1 MTAMNQPAMNQAER
15 RKRQLESA
23 VDVHF
28 KDIRK
33 SFGDNPV
40 LKGINLEI
48 KKGEFFSL
56 LGPSGCGKT
65 TLLRIL
71 AGFEFP
77 DSGEVFL
84 RGMEVSHL
92 PPNRRSVNT
101 VFQSYALFPHMT
113 VFDNVAFGLKMRK
126 VPNDQ
131 IRSRV
136 ERALEM
142 VEIGPFAKRRT
153 SELSGGQRQRV
164 ALARAL
170 VNEPQ
175 VLLLDE
181 PLSALDRKL
190 RMSLQV
196 ELMRL
201 QQQLGLTFIFV
212 THDQEEALTMSDRI
226 AVMNK
231 GVIEQLGASDEI
243 YERPATPFV
252 AKFLGSSNLI
262 EGTVTGQ
269 NRVKT
274 VLGELEV
281 AHDLPASGEVR
292 LSIRPEKVQLSRQ
305 DFGTAPNQ
313 LRATIT
319 DEIYSGA
326 ENEYRLLCIGDFELS
341 VEVMN
346 TGLEHHDFEP
356 GESVVAHLP
365 PQHLVPLERGAAL
378 RAEELEGV

>member
-1 MTAMNQPAMNQAER
+1 MTAINQAER

-28 KDIRK
+28 KDITK
-33 SFGDNPV
+33 SFGENPV

-48 KKGEFFSL
+48 RRGEFFSL

-71 AGFEFP
+71 AGFEFQ
-77 DSGEVFL
+77 DAGEVFL
-84 RGMEVSHL
+84 RGQEVSKL
-92 PPNRRSVNT
+92 PPNQRSVNT

-113 VFDNVAFGLKMRK
+113 VADNVAFGLKMRK
-126 VPNDQ
+126 VPNAE
-131 IRSRV
+131 IKSRV

-142 VEIGPFAKRRT
+142 VEIGAFAKRRT
-153 SELSGGQRQRV
+153 AELSGGQRQRV

-231 GVIEQLGASDEI
+231 GVIEQLGGCEEI

-252 AKFLGSSNLI
+252 AKFLGSSNLLD
-262 EGTVTGQ
+262 GKVTGA

-274 VLGELEV
+274 DLGELVV
-281 AHDLPASGEVR
+281 ADSLPSSGSVR
-292 LSIRPEKVQLSRQ
+292 LSIRPEKVQISRQ
-305 DFGTAPNQ
+305 GFGSAPNQ
-313 LRATIT
+313 LKATVT

-326 ENEYRLLCIGDFELS
+326 ENEYRLLCTDHFELS

-346 TGLEHHDFEP
+346 TGLESHDFEP
-356 GESVVAHLP
+356 GETVVAHLP
-365 PQHLVPLERGAAL
+365 PQHLVVISGGEAL

>member
-1 MTAMNQPAMNQAER
+1 LEVRVTAINQAER

-28 KDIRK
+28 KDITK
-33 SFGDNPV
+33 SFGENPV

-48 KKGEFFSL
+48 RRGEFFSL

-71 AGFEFP
+71 AGFEFQ
-77 DSGEVFL
+77 DTGEVFL
-84 RGMEVSHL
+84 RGQEVSKL
-92 PPNRRSVNT
+92 PPNQRSVNT

-113 VFDNVAFGLKMRK
+113 VADNVAFGLKMRK
-126 VPNDQ
+126 IANAE
-131 IRSRV
+131 IKSKV

-142 VEIGPFAKRRT
+142 VEIAAFAKRRT
-153 SELSGGQRQRV
+153 AELSGGQRQRV

-231 GVIEQLGASDEI
+231 GVIEQLGGCEEI

-252 AKFLGSSNLI
+252 AKFLGSSNLL
-262 EGTVTGQ
+262 EGKVTGA

-274 VLGELEV
+274 DLGELEIE
-281 AHDLPASGEVR
+281 DSLPNSGTVR
-292 LSIRPEKVQLSRQ
+292 LSIRPEKVQLSREG
-305 DFGTAPNQ
+305 FGNATNQ
-313 LRATIT
+313 IRVSVT

-326 ENEYRLLCIGDFELS
+326 ENEYRLVTETGIE
-341 VEVMN
+341 VAAEVMN
-346 TGLEHHDFEP
+346 TGLESHDFEP
-356 GESVVAHLP
+356 GETIIAHLP
-365 PQHLVPLERGAAL
+365 PKHLVVIAGGGAL
-378 RAEELEGV
+378 QAEELEGV

>member
-1 MTAMNQPAMNQAER
+1 MTAMNQAER
-15 RKRQLESA
+15 KKRQLESA

-28 KDIRK
+28 KDIHK

-84 RGMEVSHL
+84 RGTEVSHL
-92 PPNRRSVNT
+92 PPNQRSVNT

-113 VFDNVAFGLKMRK
+113 VFDNVAFGLKMRR
-126 VPNDQ
+126 VANDQ

-142 VEIGPFAKRRT
+142 VEIGAFARRRT

-262 EGTVTGQ
+262 EGTVAGQ

-274 VLGELEV
+274 ILGDLEV
-281 AHDLPASGEVR
+281 ANNLPATGEVR
-292 LSIRPEKVQLSRQ
+292 LSIRPEKVQLSREG
-305 DFGTAPNQ
+305 FGAAPNQ
-313 LRATIT
+313 LRATVT

-326 ENEYRLLCIGDFELS
+326 ENEYRLLCVGDFELS

-356 GESVVAHLP
+356 GEGVVAHLP